1 MNEDKLSLLARK
13 EEELRKLNEQLTLKQ
28 RQIEAESPAG
38 DSDDKASDREQE
50 DDFRPDMDEEM
61 HEPKHELKESAKDND
76 EEFEQ
81 NLLEVKKYQEVA
93 ERCNEYERTIALQKA
108 KIATLEV
115 ELQNAISNM
124 NAKDLQISELE
135 SKDKSLSDQSKKY
148 TTQINQ
154 LNVSIQKL
162 KQQNEDYYNKIE
174 GLEKTIAQQ
183 RQDINKSSQTHAK
196 VTQESH
202 NKDVK

>member
-1 MNEDKLSLLARK
+1 MNEDKLSLLAKK
-13 EEELRKLNEQLTLKQ
+13 EEELRKLNEQLTQKQ
-28 RQIEAESPAG
+28 RQIEAEEPEEG
-38 DSDDKASDREQE
+38 SDNEELYREDDLQE
-50 DDFRPDMDEEM
+50 DLRQDIAEELP
-61 HEPKHELKESAKDND
+61 EPKDEIKDND
-76 EEFEQ
+76 EEFER

-148 TTQINQ
+148 TMQINQ
-154 LNVSIQKL
+154 LNASIQKL
-162 KQQNEDYYNKIE
+162 KQQNEEYYNKIE

-183 RQDINKSSQTHAK
+183 RQDINKSSQNQAK
-196 VTQESH
+196 VTQDSH
-202 NKDVK
+202 NKDVKYV

>member
-174 GLEKTIAQQ
+174 GLETV
-183 RQDINKSSQTHAK
+183 SYTHLTLPTSDL
-196 VTQESH
+196 V
-202 NKDVK
+202 